1 MSDILRSLLA
11 PFDEARANPA
21 TTEIVVNRCG
31 EYGVEAD
38 GEWSWHQDSRLDY
51 DHLEAIAIHA
61 AYNSGRDISLAH
73 PLCLTTLP
81 DNERI
86 TICRP
91 DATLPG
97 VISFTIRRQPS
108 FRPTVAGL
116 VESGMFDTVLPEE
129 AGEQKLNV
137 PEFDGGLQPYIAQRL
152 TRAVLNRENILI
164 SGAVGSGKTTLA
176 RALIE
181 LIPLTKRLITIAA
194 AEEWQ
199 DIPHRN
205 RVSLLYA
212 DGGQGT
218 SHIKAEDLLKFSL
231 SMRPDRVLIQELKD
245 GAAFTYLRSVV
256 AGHPGS
262 IATLHANSARGAFDS
277 LRLMFRQHPDG
288 KTMDDR
294 DVRAMLEETV
304 DVIVQ
309 CQRNDKAMSNRDR
322 YRTTDI
328 YEKGKDDEAHS
339 ASLNRVAS
347 SRSVANITNATAA

>member
-11 PFDEARANPA
+11 PFDDARANPA
-21 TTEIVVNRCG
+21 TTEIVINRCG

-38 GEWSWHQDSRLDY
+38 GEWSWYQDDRLDFDY
-51 DHLEAIAIHA
+51 LEAIAIHA
-61 AYNSGRDISLAH
+61 AYNSGKDISLAH

-108 FRPTVAGL
+108 FRPTVTGL
-116 VESGMFDTVLPEE
+116 VDSGMFDEIASAE
-129 AGEQKLNV
+129 ATDPQLNV
-137 PEFDGGLQPYIAQRL
+137 QEFDGGLKPYIAERL

-164 SGAVGSGKTTLA
+164 SGATGSGKTTLA
-176 RALIE
+176 RAIIE
-181 LIPLTKRLITIAA
+181 LIPLNQRLITIAA

-199 DIPHRN
+199 GIPHRN

-212 DGGQGT
+212 DEDQGT
-218 SHIKAEDLLKFSL
+218 SRVRAEDLLKFSL
-231 SMRPDRVLIQELKD
+231 SMRPDRVLMQEIKD
-245 GAAFTYLRSVV
+245 GAAFSYLRSVV
-256 AGHPGS
+256 AGHPGG
-262 IATLHANSARGAFDS
+262 ITTLHASSARGAFDA
-277 LRLMFRQHPDG
+277 LRLMVRQHPDG

-294 DVRAMLEETV
+294 DVRAMLAETV

-309 CQRNDKAMSNRDR
+309 CERNDKATSKRDR
-322 YRTTDI
+322 YRVTDI
-328 YEKGKDDEAHS
+328 YEKGKDDEELPTS
-339 ASLNRVAS
+339 VNRVAS
-347 SRSVANITNATAA
+347 ARSGANITTATAA